1 MAKIRFFYYSK
12 ARGAAQGVGAFP
24 ALSRAVRPT
33 ERYARG
39 VKGGR
44 FFMTNAEV
52 LDKAIRYLR
61 LRCGAA
67 YRAKDDDLLLK
78 IVPVLCKAV
87 EMQQKLSGAE
97 DAGCMEIVLRGEEAL
112 AADAT

>member
-1 MAKIRFFYYSK
+1 
-12 ARGAAQGVGAFP
+12 
-24 ALSRAVRPT
+24 
-33 ERYARG
+33 
-39 VKGGR
+39 
-44 FFMTNAEV
+44 MTNAEV

-97 DAGCMEIVLRGEEAL
+97 DAALWLLSLSLSLLWLSLPGTAAGSLSGWEAL
-112 AADAT
+112 WLTEAVLWPPVPETPLR